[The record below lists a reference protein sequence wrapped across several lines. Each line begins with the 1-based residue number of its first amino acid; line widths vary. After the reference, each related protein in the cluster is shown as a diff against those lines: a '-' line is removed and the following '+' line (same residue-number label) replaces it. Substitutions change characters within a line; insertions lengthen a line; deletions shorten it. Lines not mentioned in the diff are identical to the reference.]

1 MNIVI
6 SDPKTGKAYSKK
18 IEGPELFLNKKVGQ
32 QVALNGIGLDGYEA
46 KITGGSDKQ
55 GFPMK
60 ADLEGTGRR
69 KVLLVKQ
76 KNKGIRRRISFRGNM
91 VSRETQQLNLLV
103 TKTGAKNLD
112 ELIGVKEKKEE
123 ETQES
128 IKEKMIKKSL
138 EMAGTTEAAKV
149 VEEAELKKGVRKR

>member
-32 QVALNGIGLDGYEA
+32 QVTLNGIGLDGYEA

-76 KNKGIRRRISFRGNM
+76 KNKGIRRRISFRG
-91 VSRETQQLNLLV
+91 
-103 TKTGAKNLD
+103 KNLD